1 MFATINCNKFL
12 ATSRII
18 RENVFKLK
26 LSKKMIPQKTV
37 QEIIDTAKIE
47 EVVGDFVNLKRAG
60 ANLKGLCPF
69 HNEKTP
75 SFVVSPAK
83 NLCKCF
89 GCGKGGDPVRFMMNH
104 ENLSFP
110 DALRYLAGRYN
121 IEIVEKEM
129 SADQKKERQ
138 LIESLYIINQ
148 YAADFFAKE
157 MFESDEGKS
166 IGMSYFKE
174 RGFREEII
182 QKFTLGYSPRK
193 KDAFTLQATMD
204 SHSLEFLKKLGLTT
218 QYGSDFFRERVIF
231 PIRNLSGKII
241 GFGGRILKKGAK
253 AAKYINSP
261 ETDIYTKSKVLYGA
275 FFAKTQI
282 RKLDECILV
291 EGYTDVLSLHQAG
304 IENVV
309 ASSGTSLTID
319 QIKLVSRFTK
329 NIKILYDGDNAG
341 IKAALRGLDLV
352 LEQDLNVRVVLLP
365 DGEDPDSY
373 LQKVGTEAFQK
384 YLEENAD
391 DFIFFKT
398 KLLLEEAQ
406 NDPIKKTRLISNII
420 ETIAKIPNAL
430 KRSLY
435 IKECAGLMDVDESL
449 LVNEA
454 NKVIKSLV
462 KKSQYKKREFKPRDA
477 DGNFPPPSAMD
488 VVPEDEMDASELSE
502 RQLKNKQSAQGDEF
516 QEKDIARIL
525 ITSGDQIFD
534 EEENLTVAAFLLSNV
549 QDVLEHFDSELYR
562 RIVRDCM
569 EKVVANEPL
578 PMTYF
583 INHSDEEIAKF
594 ALDVSADPWDFS
606 ENWEARWEIKL
617 RSQLAPEDNFSL
629 DSIQALQR
637 FKLKK
642 VIKMCS
648 KNQEEMKAAAAEQDN
663 EKVMMF
669 MKMQMKLNEMRNE
682 LAKELKTVVLK

>member
-1 MFATINCNKFL
+1 
-12 ATSRII
+12 
-18 RENVFKLK
+18 
-26 LSKKMIPQKTV
+26 MIPQKTV

-47 EVVGDFVNLKRAG
+47 DVVGDFVNLKKAG

-110 DALRYLAGRYN
+110 DALRYLAERYN
-121 IEIVEKEM
+121 IEIVEREM

-148 YAADFFAKE
+148 YAADFFAKQI
-157 MFESDEGKS
+157 FETDEGKS
-166 IGMSYFKE
+166 VGLSYFKE
-174 RGFREEII
+174 RGFREEIMN
-182 QKFTLGYSPRK
+182 KFTLGYSPQK
-193 KDAFTLQATMD
+193 KDTFTLQATMD
-204 SHSLEFLKKLGLTT
+204 SHNLDMLKKLGLTT

-261 ETDIYTKSKVLYGA
+261 ETDIYNKSKVLYGA

-384 YLEENAD
+384 YLEEKAD

-435 IKECAGLMDVDESL
+435 IRECANLMEVDEGL

-454 NKVIKSLV
+454 NKVIKGLV
-462 KKSQYKKREFKPRDA
+462 KKAQYKKKDYKQRPSSGGD
-477 DGNFPPPSAMD
+477 FPPPSAMD
-488 VVPEDEMDASELSE
+488 RVPDDEMALAEFTTE
-502 RQLKNKQSAQGDEF
+502 QRIKKKQAAQGDEF
-516 QEKDIARIL
+516 QEKDIARII
-525 ITSGDQIFD
+525 ITSGEQVFD
-534 EEENLTVAAFLLSNV
+534 EEENLTVAAYLIANI
-549 QDVLEHFDSELYR
+549 QDVLEHFDSEFYQ
-562 RIVRDCM
+562 RIIQDCM
-569 EKVVANEPL
+569 VRIAANEPIS
-578 PMTYF
+578 MTYF
-583 INHSDEEIAKF
+583 INHQDEEIRQF
-594 ALDVSADPWDFS
+594 ALDVSADPWEFS
-606 ENWEARWEIKL
+606 LNWEARWDIKL
-617 RSQLAPEDNFSL
+617 RSQVAPEDNFSL
-629 DSIQALQR
+629 DSIQAVQR

-642 VIKMCS
+642 IIKMCT
-648 KNQEEMKAAAAEQDN
+648 KNQDQLKAAVAEKDN

-669 MKMQMKLNEMRNE
+669 MKMQVKLNEMRNE
-682 LAKELKTVVLK
+682 LATVLKTVVLK

>member
-1 MFATINCNKFL
+1 
-12 ATSRII
+12 
-18 RENVFKLK
+18 
-26 LSKKMIPQKTV
+26 MIPQKTV

-47 EVVGDFVNLKRAG
+47 DVVGDFVNLKKAG

-110 DALRYLAGRYN
+110 DALRYLAERYN
-121 IEIVEKEM
+121 IEIVEREM

-166 IGMSYFKE
+166 IGLSYFKE
-174 RGFREEII
+174 RGFREDII
-182 QKFTLGYSPRK
+182 KKFTLGYSPKK
-193 KDAFTLQATMD
+193 KDTFTLQATMD

-373 LQKVGTEAFQK
+373 LQKVGTEEFQK
-384 YLEENAD
+384 YLEEKAD

-435 IKECAGLMDVDESL
+435 IKECAGLMDVDEQL

-454 NKVIKSLV
+454 NKVISSLV
-462 KKSQYKKREFKPRDA
+462 KKSQYKKKDYKPRSNDS
-477 DGNFPPPSAMD
+477 GFPSPSAMD
-488 VVPEDEMDASELSE
+488 VVPDDEMGLHEFSEQ
-502 RQLKNKQSAQGDEF
+502 QLKNKQSDKGDEF
-516 QEKDIARIL
+516 QEKDIARII
-525 ITSGDQIFD
+525 ITSGEQIFD
-534 EEENLTVAAFLLSNV
+534 EEENLTVAAYLLANI
-549 QDVLEHFDSELYR
+549 QDVLDHFDSEFYQ
-562 RIVRDCM
+562 RIIRDCM
-569 EKVVANEPL
+569 ERVVAEQPIS
-578 PMTYF
+578 MTYF
-583 INHSDEEIAKF
+583 INHPDEEIAQF
-594 ALDVSADPWDFS
+594 ALDVSADPWEFS
-606 ENWEARWEIKL
+606 LNWEARWDIKL
-617 RSQLAPEDNFSL
+617 RSQVAPEENFLL
-629 DSIQALQR
+629 DSIQAVQR
-637 FKLKK
+637 FKFKK
-642 VIKMCS
+642 VIKMCA
-648 KNQEEMKAAAAEQDN
+648 KNQEDMKAAAAEQDN
-663 EKVMMF
+663 EKVMML
-669 MKMQMKLNEMRNE
+669 MKMQMKLNEMRND